1 MKINERIKL
10 IRKHL
15 GLNQKEFGDILGVS
29 QRAVSNWESGRNEPS
44 IEVLNSIST
53 KWAINPT
60 WLLTGRGE
68 MFLNQEEKPKSL
80 PQTNGEIVEVPFFPE
95 TYAAAGAGAEAY
107 EVAPKKL
114 KFSKDFL
121 RELLDVAIFQGIHI
135 ITAVGD
141 SMNPTIESGDK
152 LFILPFY
159 AENNQIKE
167 GGIYIIATPQGTLV
181 KRIYPNPFT
190 NTYTLKS
197 DNHHVAD
204 IVIQGDELDSTKIIG
219 RVVGI
224 LRHA

>member
-1 MKINERIKL
+1 
-10 IRKHL
+10 
-15 GLNQKEFGDILGVS
+15 
-29 QRAVSNWESGRNEPS
+29 
-44 IEVLNSIST
+44 
-53 KWAINPT
+53 
-60 WLLTGRGE
+60 
-68 MFLNQEEKPKSL
+68 
-80 PQTNGEIVEVPFFPE
+80 
-95 TYAAAGAGAEAY
+95 
-107 EVAPKKL
+107 APKKL